1 MYLQFIFHLITQED
15 LKQTFEVRKQ
25 RYNNR

>member
-1 MYLQFIFHLITQED
+1 MYLQFIFHLIAQED

-25 RYNNR
+25 RHNNR